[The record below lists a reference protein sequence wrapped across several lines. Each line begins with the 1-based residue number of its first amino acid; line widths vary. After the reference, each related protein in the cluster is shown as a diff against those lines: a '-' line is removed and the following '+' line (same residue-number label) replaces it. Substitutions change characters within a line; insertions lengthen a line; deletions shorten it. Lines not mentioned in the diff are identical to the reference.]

1 MSTPDPVTAAAAA
14 VAMPS
19 AEERNWA
26 LFAHLAAFAGCL
38 IPFGS
43 ILGPL
48 VVWLIKKDQM
58 PFVNDQGKEAL
69 NFQITMAIAMVL
81 SAILILILIG
91 LLLIWAVIV
100 LDVVFTIIA
109 AVKASNGERY
119 RYPISLRLIN

>member
-1 MSTPDPVTAAAAA
+1 MSTPDPAAPASSPS
-14 VAMPS
+14 MPS

-26 LFAHLAAFAGCL
+26 LFAHLSAFAGCL

-48 VVWLIKKDQM
+48 IIWLVKQDQM
-58 PFVNDQGKEAL
+58 PFVNDQGAEAL
-69 NFQITMAIAMVL
+69 NFQITMAIAMVV

-91 LLLIWAVIV
+91 LVLIWSVV
-100 LDVVFTIIA
+100 VFDVVFIIIA
-109 AVKASNGERY
+109 AVKASNGEHY